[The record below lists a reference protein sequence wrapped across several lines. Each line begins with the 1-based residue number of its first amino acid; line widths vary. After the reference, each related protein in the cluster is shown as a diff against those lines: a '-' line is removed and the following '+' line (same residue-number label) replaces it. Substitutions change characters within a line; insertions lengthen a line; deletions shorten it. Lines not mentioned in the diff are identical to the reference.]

1 MSDEFLENIEGSE
14 DYIISEE
21 KEEKEN
27 ENEITKE
34 GGEQEEKKDGE
45 EENHWEETNNLE
57 DLNRVKRSA
66 DTMENTTS
74 SSDSHNFYKLL
85 KFIQNE
91 GVEGEQRA
99 TNALKADMV

>member
-1 MSDEFLENIEGSE
+1 M
-14 DYIISEE
+14 
-21 KEEKEN
+21 
-27 ENEITKE
+27 
-34 GGEQEEKKDGE
+34 
-45 EENHWEETNNLE
+45 E